1 MHAFMALCVSSDPIM
16 RTHGKC
22 AKFIN
27 PDPCE
32 LAHNP
37 GNFWPC
43 LTADIKVEKC
53 LTADIKFKQVPD
65 KPFPVDMSWLCYL
78 IVI

>member
-1 MHAFMALCVSSDPIM
+1 LIAFKKTLERFGVQLRIFSRI
-16 RTHGKC
+16 
-22 AKFIN
+22 FV
-27 PDPCE
+27 
-32 LAHNP
+32 P
-37 GNFWPC
+37 GNFRPC

-78 IVI
+78 IVIQ